1 MSKDPI
7 SVSPE
12 DFELFFLCCCL
23 SCVHVSLIIVSEW
36 FCYGFLK
43 KLFFI
48 HCSNKYYSLASLEM
62 CYNAVASTQLSDS

>member
-1 MSKDPI
+1 MSKDLI

-12 DFELFFLCCCL
+12 DFELFFSRCCL

-43 KLFFI
+43 NSFSFI
-48 HCSNKYYSLASLEM
+48 AQINIIH
-62 CYNAVASTQLSDS
+62 